1 MLKILKPAETPEMPA
16 LINLPIPI
24 KQIITVIKPVKD
36 QIYFDDEVNGY
47 LRNNWKLKRRDIIT
61 PHGGDTEPLL
71 YAELERET
79 AEPILY
85 ERHEMQ
91 INDG

>member
-1 MLKILKPAETPEMPA
+1 MLKILKPAEIPEMPA

-47 LRNNWKLKRRDIIT
+47 LRNNWKLKRRDIIA

-79 AEPILY
+79 V
-85 ERHEMQ
+85 
-91 INDG
+91 